1 MLMFDGITEKQKEV
15 VDYILTKIM
24 QDGLL
29 PGDKLDTEIAIAK
42 NIGITRATVREATR
56 ILIEQQRIYRVK
68 GSGLF
73 VGSIGKSNH
82 SGRFHALSPFDYQAH
97 KKGHKAVRKVL
108 TASIIKVPGPDMA
121 QALRIKNSDQ
131 IYKIVRLMCFDDI
144 PVALEYIH
152 LPVSLFSSMEFGRLE
167 ISKYSYIEQITGK
180 KIQRRDQQLNAIN
193 VTDGEQLRLLN
204 FNANEAALEINETV
218 YLDDGMPCEVN
229 IAIINT
235 KLLQLRQNTERG

>member
-1 MLMFDGITEKQKEV
+1 MVDSITEKQKEV
-15 VDYILTKIM
+15 VDYILQKIKN
-24 QDGLL
+24 DGLL

-82 SGRFHALSPFDYQAH
+82 SGRFHALSPFDFQAQ
-97 KKGHKAVRKVL
+97 KNGHKGIRKVINV
-108 TASIIKVPGPDMA
+108 SIMKVPSAEMA

-131 IYKIVRLMCFDDI
+131 VYKILRLMCFDDI
-144 PVALEYIH
+144 PVALEHIH
-152 LPVSLFSSMEFGRLE
+152 LPVSMFTSMEFSQLE
-167 ISKYSYIEQITGK
+167 TSKYTYIETLTGK
-180 KIQRRDQQLNAIN
+180 KVQRRDQNLASIN
-193 VTDGEQLRLLN
+193 LSDPYIANLLN
-204 FNANEAALEINETV
+204 LKENDAVMEINETV
-218 YLDDGMPCEVN
+218 YLDDGTPCEVN

-235 KLLQLRQNTERG
+235 RLFPLRQNTERS

>member
-1 MLMFDGITEKQKEV
+1 MVDGITEKQKEV
-15 VDYILTKIM
+15 VDYILRKIK
-24 QDGLL
+24 DDELL

-82 SGRFHALSPFDYQAH
+82 SGRFHALSPFDYQAQ
-97 KKGHKAVRKVL
+97 KNGHRGVRKIITV
-108 TASIIKVPGPDMA
+108 SIMKVPTPEMA

-131 IYKIVRLMCFDDI
+131 VYKILRLMCFDET

-152 LPVSLFSSMEFGRLE
+152 LPVSMFSSMEFSQLE
-167 ISKYSYIEQITGK
+167 ISKYSYIEHLTGK
-180 KIQRRDQQLNAIN
+180 KVQRRDQNLTAVHLTEPEVIN
-193 VTDGEQLRLLN
+193 LLN
-204 FNANEAALEINETV
+204 LQKNDAVMEINETV

-235 KLLQLRQNTERG
+235 RLFPLRQNTERT

>member
-1 MLMFDGITEKQKEV
+1 MVDGITEKQKEV
-15 VDYILTKIM
+15 VDYILRKIKEE
-24 QDGLL
+24 GLL

-82 SGRFHALSPFDYQAH
+82 SGRFHALSPFDYQAQ
-97 KKGHKAVRKVL
+97 KQGYKGVRKVI
-108 TASIIKVPGPDMA
+108 TASIIKVPSPDMA

-131 IYKIVRLMCFDDI
+131 VYKIVRLMCFDDI
-144 PVALEYIH
+144 PVALEQCH
-152 LPVSLFSSMEFGRLE
+152 LPVNMFSSMEFSKLE

-180 KIQRRDQQLNAIN
+180 KVQRRDQHLNAIN
-193 VTDGEQLRLLN
+193 LTNPDQINLLKLKEN
-204 FNANEAALEINETV
+204 DAVLEIAETV
-218 YLDDGMPCEVN
+218 YLDDGSPCEVN
-229 IAIINT
+229 IALINT
-235 KLLQLRQNTERG
+235 HLLQLRQNTERN

>member
-1 MLMFDGITEKQKEV
+1 MIDGITEKQREV
-15 VDYILTKIM
+15 VDYILRKIKD
-24 QDGLL
+24 DGLL

-82 SGRFHALSPFDYQAH
+82 SGRFHALSPFDFQAQ
-97 KKGHKAVRKVL
+97 KKGYKGVRKVL
-108 TASIIKVPGPDMA
+108 TVTIMNVPGPEMA

-131 IYKIVRLMCFDDI
+131 IYKVVRLMCFDDI
-144 PVALEYIH
+144 PVALEYNH
-152 LPVSLFSSMEFGRLE
+152 FPVNMFSSMEFSKLE

-180 KIQRRDQQLNAIN
+180 KVQRREQHLNAIN
-193 VTDGEQLRLLN
+193 VTDSDQLNWLKLTEN
-204 FNANEAALEINETV
+204 TAALEINETV
-218 YLDDGMPCEVN
+218 YLDDGSPCEVN

-235 KLLQLRQNTERG
+235 ELLQLRQNTERS